1 MNVDK
6 NLVEHLINFNLQP
19 AITYFEQTKDSSK
32 LEKEI
37 DLCIEQI
44 TVWKE
49 TNTEETLKKLKS
61 SLIFKSE
68 IKREKTGLLKAIEIL
83 ETKYN
88 FQGNKNV

>member
-1 MNVDK
+1 MNVDT
-6 NLVEHLINFNLQP
+6 NLVKSLISFNLQP
-19 AITYFEQTKDSSK
+19 AITYFEQTKDQRK

-37 DLCIEQI
+37 EFCIEQI

-61 SLIFKSE
+61 SLIFDSE
-68 IKREKTGLLKAIEIL
+68 IRKEKMGLLKAIEIL

-88 FQGNKNV
+88 FKEDKNV